1 MIVEISGDDF
11 DAKVLSS
18 PKPVLVDFWAPWCG
32 PCRAISPVVD
42 ELSREMDDKL
52 DFFKLNVD
60 DNPAI
65 PGRYAIRS
73 IPTIIVF
80 KGGEVAGQITGSVP
94 KNNLKE
100 MIEKAIG

>member
-1 MIVEISGDDF
+1 MISEISGDDF
-11 DAKVLSS
+11 DAKVLNSA
-18 PKPVLVDFWAPWCG
+18 KPVLVDFWAPWCG

-42 ELSREMDDKL
+42 ELSREMSDKL

-60 DNPAI
+60 DNPSI

-73 IPTIIVF
+73 IPTIILF
-80 KGGEVAGQITGSVP
+80 KGGEVADQVTGSVP
-94 KNNLKE
+94 KSNIKE